1 MKKILNI
8 LVSILIFLLIN
19 LHSPAK
25 CEEYSFAA
33 ITYYNQGISQY
44 HARSYRAAISSFKAA
59 IQIEPGFVDAYYNL
73 AEIYQYL
80 NDSPNAIATYAKLI
94 KIKPDDYD
102 AVLEIAKAYYK
113 QGSYN
118 ITLKYLSDIPS
129 SYDRYSEVLKLK
141 QATNSTLKPKQ
152 EKIATTNIS
161 NTTATPKKNIP
172 NKIDLI
178 QKFGSPTGITADS
191 KGNLYIADY
200 TANCVF
206 KIFPDKKK
214 ILFSNNKLIKGPI
227 GLATDKLDNIYVAN
241 YETNNILK
249 ISQNGNTTILLD
261 KLKKPY
267 CLYIKNDILYISE
280 QGLNTLVKYNLK

>member
-8 LVSILIFLLIN
+8 LVSVLIFLSVN
-19 LHSPAK
+19 LHSTAK
-25 CEEYSFAA
+25 CEEYSVAA
-33 ITYYNQGISQY
+33 ITYYNQGIAQY
-44 HARSYRAAISSFKAA
+44 HARSYRGAISSFKTA
-59 IQIEPGFVDAYYNL
+59 IQIEPKFIDAYYNL
-73 AEIYQYL
+73 AEIYEYL

-113 QGSYN
+113 QGSYS
-118 ITLKYLSDIPS
+118 ITLKYLSDIPA
-129 SYDRYSEVLKLK
+129 SYNGYSEVLKLRQNINNHIK
-141 QATNSTLKPKQ
+141 LQKEKTLVTAPK
-152 EKIATTNIS
+152 TVPS
-161 NTTATPKKNIP
+161 
-172 NKIDLI
+172 KIDLI

-200 TANCVF
+200 TANCIF

-214 ILFSNNKLIKGPI
+214 ILFSDNKLIKGPI
-227 GLATDKLDNIYVAN
+227 GLATDKLDNIYIAN

-249 ISQNGNTTILLD
+249 VSQNGKTIVLLD

-267 CLYIKNDILYISE
+267 CLYIKNDILYVSE